1 MSCAGPRWSS
11 LGGREG
17 RKRSGAAGSRRRLA
31 HRSSGGGSGVLG
43 FRGGDLARKREKQN
57 EGVLLVLLRA
67 RGGEPGHCPG
77 LATAAARW
85 RPSGARVCVAETGKL
100 QREGKGRR
108 GARARYVGRLS
119 KQEVACGRPSAAGMP
134 LCAGDKES
142 REAERWKTMAGLV
155 CNFRKV

>member
-1 MSCAGPRWSS
+1 MSFAGPRWSS

-31 HRSSGGGSGVLG
+31 HWSSGGDSGVLG
-43 FRGGDLARKREKQN
+43 FRGGDLARKREKQT

-100 QREGKGRR
+100 QREGKRAARSLGTTR
-108 GARARYVGRLS
+108 GCHGE
-119 KQEVACGRPSAAGMP
+119 QEVAYGLPQRRAAPLSAGGRASRGAG
-134 LCAGDKES
+134 
-142 REAERWKTMAGLV
+142 R
-155 CNFRKV
+155 